1 MNSAL
6 GTGNRD
12 PLTGMAIGCAME
24 VHRAMG
30 PGLLESVY
38 ETCLAHELK
47 MNNVPFE
54 RQVSL
59 PLIYKGQ
66 RLGSGFRLDFV
77 IERRLI
83 IELKAVD
90 QLLPVHDAQLLSYMK
105 LSGMRTGL
113 LLNFNTDIL
122 RNGIKRLVL

>member
-1 MNSAL
+1 
-6 GTGNRD
+6 
-12 PLTGMAIGCAME
+12 
-24 VHRAMG
+24 
-30 PGLLESVY
+30 
-38 ETCLAHELK
+38 